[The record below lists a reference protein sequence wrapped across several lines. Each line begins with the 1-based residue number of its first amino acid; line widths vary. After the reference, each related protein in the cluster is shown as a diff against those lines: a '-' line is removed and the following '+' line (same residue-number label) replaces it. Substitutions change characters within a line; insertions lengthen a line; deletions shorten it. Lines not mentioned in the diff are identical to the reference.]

1 MNLRDLWDNVVLRDI
16 LGYIVPG
23 IVTMFAIALLVGGI
37 TGTTLP
43 GWVTKAAT
51 KAGLSFLDTEGWR
64 SWRPWMAASLVV
76 PLAYAIGH
84 LQVSVAEYAEKP
96 GRPWYTGSIALEH
109 LKDNRLRLEYYSA
122 AVKILPAVRSQDLR
136 RALAN
141 RADDCSQCRNGDAAQ
156 DPRQTPLEEAD
167 DCRRCRT
174 ADAAKHLFLLCD
186 RYVLRKDRDIHSMFM
201 GRYYIL
207 AAFFTNLGLSL
218 IALAV
223 SALLV
228 YLTEYPLE
236 ALFGAAALI
245 ALMILLAASLL
256 KQPAARGAEKK
267 PPTKRRVTIWMFT
280 IAAASLLCGLSPLWW
295 PVPGASL
302 LLLGI
307 GVLMIMRSSYF
318 RKRFVECTF
327 PIFYAIVQAEEKSE
341 AGQA

>member
-1 MNLRDLWDNVVLRDI
+1 MNLRDLWDNVVLRDV

-51 KAGLSFLDTEGWR
+51 TAGLSFLDTEGWR
-64 SWRPWMAASLVV
+64 SWRRWMAASLVV

-84 LQVSVAEYAEKP
+84 LQIWIIECLEEKVPCWNNGKLALDFLSNECMGDDYARA
-96 GRPWYTGSIALEH
+96 G
-109 LKDNRLRLEYYSA
+109 LRLSKLREISSFA
-122 AVKILPAVRSQDLR
+122 QEPLIQDLR
-136 RALAN
+136 DSTKRL
-141 RADDCSQCRNGDAAQ
+141 RD
-156 DPRQTPLEEAD
+156 RQACVLSLLCDKQRESAKKGTEAE
-167 DCRRCRT
+167 RQ
-174 ADAAKHLFLLCD
+174 AKEVWRLCD

-236 ALFGAAALI
+236 ALFGAAA
-245 ALMILLAASLL
+245 SL
-256 KQPAARGAEKK
+256 P
-267 PPTKRRVTIWMFT
+267 
-280 IAAASLLCGLSPLWW
+280 CGLSPLWW